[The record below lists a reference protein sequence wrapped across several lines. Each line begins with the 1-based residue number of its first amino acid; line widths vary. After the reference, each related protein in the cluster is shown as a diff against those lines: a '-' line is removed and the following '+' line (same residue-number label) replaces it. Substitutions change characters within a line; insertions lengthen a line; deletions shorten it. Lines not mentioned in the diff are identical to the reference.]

1 MASATSSKRAPW
13 SLRRRLTWTVAGL
26 LVGTSILVG
35 IVSVLSLRSFL
46 VERLDAQLS
55 NAVLRSQAGFDG
67 HNDHDTDNKGPRPQG
82 ALLAPGQA
90 AGTLV
95 IVRST
100 TGTVTAGILGNGGV
114 NIVSTTQVGQVT
126 APRLDQPFTLNT
138 PGLGEFR
145 ALAVQAATGET
156 FVVALPTTEVNA
168 ATTQL
173 LIVIILVTGVGLAVT
188 IVAGRYLIR
197 YELKPL
203 ERVAE
208 TAQAVATLPLDRG
221 EVSLAE
227 RVSEADTDPRTEVGR
242 VGLAVNTMLD
252 HIDEALTARQA
263 SEEKVRQFVADA
275 SHELRTPLAS
285 IRGYSELTRRSGEEL
300 SEPMTHALSRIESEA
315 IRMTD
320 LVEDLLLLARL
331 DEGRELVHGE
341 VDLTRV
347 VVDCVGDAN
356 VAGPDHTWKLH
367 LPDAPVAIS
376 GDQARLHQVIA
387 NLLANARIHTPAGTS
402 VDVTLDQ
409 TDAQAIVKVRDNGP
423 GIPAAQRKTLFE
435 RFTRGDSSRTRAT
448 GSTGLGLA
456 IVQAVVESHGGK
468 VSVASRKGR
477 TEFTVTLPKAPP
489 AQQGDETA

>member
-1 MASATSSKRAPW
+1 MMATSNNRNAGKRAPW
-13 SLRRRLTWTVAGL
+13 SLRRRLTVTVAGL
-26 LVGTSILVG
+26 LVGASILVG
-35 IVSVLSLRSFL
+35 VVSVLSLRGFL
-46 VERLDAQLS
+46 IDRLDAQLNS
-55 NAVLRSQAGFDG
+55 AVGRSQAAVDR
-67 HNDHDTDNKGPRPQG
+67 DHDQAGADKVHPDRTQG

-95 IVRST
+95 IVNSL
-100 TGTVTAGILGNGGV
+100 TGGAPTAGILGNGGV
-114 NIVSTTQVGQVT
+114 SYVPASQLGTIPTVT
-126 APRLDQPFTLNT
+126 MNQPFMLHTAA
-138 PGLGEFR
+138 LGEFR
-145 ALAVQAATGET
+145 ALQVQAPTGET
-156 FVVALPTTEVNA
+156 FIVALPTSEVNA

-173 LIVIILVTGVGLAVT
+173 LVVIVLVTLLGLAVT

-197 YELKPL
+197 FELKPL
-203 ERVAE
+203 ERVAA
-208 TAQAVATLPLDRG
+208 TAQAVSELELDKG

-227 RVSEADTDPRTEVGR
+227 RVSEEDTDPRTEVGR

-252 HIDEALTARQA
+252 HVDQALTARQA

-285 IRGYSELTRRSGEEL
+285 IRGYSELTRRSGEKL

-315 IRMTD
+315 IRMTS

-347 VVDCVGDAN
+347 VIDCVADAQ

-367 LPDAPVAIS
+367 LPDESVSIV

-387 NLLANARIHTPAGTS
+387 NLLANARIHAPAGST
-402 VDVTLDQ
+402 VDVSLATENGRAL
-409 TDAQAIVKVRDNGP
+409 IKVRDNGP

-456 IVQAVVESHGGK
+456 IVQAVVQSHGGK
-468 VSVASRKGR
+468 VLVTSRKGR
-477 TEFTVTLPKAPP
+477 TEFVVSLPA
-489 AQQGDETA
+489 